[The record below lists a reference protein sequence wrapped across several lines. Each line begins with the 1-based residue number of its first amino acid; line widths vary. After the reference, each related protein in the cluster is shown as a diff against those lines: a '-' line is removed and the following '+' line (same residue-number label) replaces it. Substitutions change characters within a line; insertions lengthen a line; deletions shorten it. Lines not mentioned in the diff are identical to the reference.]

1 MHKAHLFNYLGIGS
15 VGGSEFMSTAR
26 QQVDDFGA
34 ERRQDEEVTDIERA
48 DEGFVVETDDG
59 TYDAAYVVLATGANR
74 DLAEELGC
82 AFADDVVDV
91 GVEME
96 TSVEDVYATGAMVRT
111 ESGRP
116 PSPSATRCRGTQHP
130 LEGTRRALPRLRR
143 PGRRRTRLR
152 RRRCGVT
159 TMSEESTNP
168 VTPEPPDSPSRRRVL
183 TTSPS
188 GEQRGRHRRVLPRP
202 PRNALVLRQP
212 NLDDPSQTH
221 LFFDT
226 GDGRILTFFV
236 SDDRPQSPRP
246 ARRRRRRPPPLF
258 QRRPEEYEDV
268 MESLEQAG
276 HRYNVFDRGSST
288 RSTRTTTT
296 GS

>member
-1 MHKAHLFNYLGIGS
+1 MSDETSADETEADSPSVIVVGGGPAGLSAALFTAKNGLETTVFDADGTWMHKAHLFNYLGIGS

-111 ESGRP
+111 EEWQAAIS
-116 PSPSATRCRGTQHP
+116 
-130 LEGTRRALPRLRR
+130 
-143 PGRRRTRLR
+143 
-152 RRRCGVT
+152 V
-159 TMSEESTNP
+159 
-168 VTPEPPDSPSRRRVL
+168 
-183 TTSPS
+183 
-188 GEQRGRHRRVLPRP
+188 
-202 PRNALVLRQP
+202 
-212 NLDDPSQTH
+212 
-221 LFFDT
+221 
-226 GDGRILTFFV
+226 GDGAAAALNILSKVRGEHFHDFDV
-236 SDDRPQSPRP
+236 P
-246 ARRRRRRPPPLF
+246 ADAERVF
-258 QRRPEEYEDV
+258 GDV
-268 MESLEQAG
+268 VAE
-276 HRYNVFDRGSST
+276 
-288 RSTRTTTT
+288 
-296 GS
+296 